1 MAKRKKKK
9 NNNKNNTRIITK
21 SEIDKL
27 LEDNNL
33 IDKNNNEEIKEE
45 LTPKRIERN
54 ESLYTD
60 EEEIVDNK
68 EETVIDKEIVN
79 EIEDA
84 KALNEKLEK
93 EIKEDLSETKQ
104 QKFNFEDN
112 QVEDEMDM
120 SFLTKKPRKKSTDI
134 VEKTVYSKSL
144 IVVIIILIVCFLG
157 FIVFHY
163 TTFNHHKV
171 KVVTKIKEVEKVPDN
186 YLFLGDSITDFYD
199 LDKYYP
205 DLPVVNSGI
214 SGNTTDDILGDMK
227 KRAYQY
233 NPSKVFLLI
242 GTNDLTHDKSN
253 EEIVE
258 GVEKIIEGIKENRP
272 KAEIYLESIYPVNYS
287 LSPKMVNVRKND
299 DIKEINKEL
308 KKYCKDNKITYIDMY
323 DLLKDDDDNFDSI
336 YTNDGLHPNDEG
348 YEVITKEIKKYI
360 D

>member
-1 MAKRKKKK
+1 MAKKKK
-9 NNNKNNTRIITK
+9 NKNNKTNTRIITK
-21 SEIDKL
+21 NEIDKL

-33 IDKNNNEEIKEE
+33 IEKNNNEEIKEE
-45 LTPKRIERN
+45 KTPKRIERN

-68 EETVIDKEIVN
+68 EETIIDKEIVN
-79 EIEDA
+79 EIKDT
-84 KALNEKLEK
+84 KTLNEKLEE
-93 EIKEDLSETKQ
+93 EIKEDLAETKQ

-120 SFLTKKPRKKSTDI
+120 SFLTRKPRKKSTDI
-134 VEKTVYSKSL
+134 VEKKVYSKSL
-144 IVVIIILIVCFLG
+144 IIVIIILIVCFLG
-157 FIVFHY
+157 FIIYHY

-199 LDKYYP
+199 LDKYYK

-214 SGNTTDDILGDMK
+214 SGNTTDDILNNMK

-242 GTNDLTHDKSN
+242 GTNDLTRDKSN

-258 GVEKIIEGIKENRP
+258 GVEKIIEEIKENRP

-287 LSPKMVNVRKND
+287 LSPKMVSVRKND

-308 KKYCKDNKITYIDMY
+308 KKYCKKNRITYIDMY

-348 YEVITKEIKKYI
+348 YEVITKEIKKYL

>member
-1 MAKRKKKK
+1 MAKKKK
-9 NNNKNNTRIITK
+9 KSSKYNTRIITK
-21 SEIDKL
+21 NEIDKL

-33 IDKNNNEEIKEE
+33 IEKKDKVKEV
-45 LTPKRIERN
+45 TPKRIKRN
-54 ESLYTD
+54 ELLYNDDVELLETN
-60 EEEIVDNK
+60 EEVVIEKEVK
-68 EETVIDKEIVN
+68 EE
-79 EIEDA
+79 
-84 KALNEKLEK
+84 KALNKKLE
-93 EIKEDLSETKQ
+93 EELKEDLSETKQ
-104 QKFNFEDN
+104 QKFNFDDN

-120 SFLTKKPRKKSTDI
+120 SFLTKKPRQKSTDI
-134 VEKTVYSKSL
+134 VEKLVYPKSL
-144 IVVIIILIVCFLG
+144 ITIIIIIIVCFLS
-157 FIVFHY
+157 FIIFHY
-163 TTFNHHKV
+163 ATFNHHKV

-214 SGNTTDDILGDMK
+214 SGNTTDDILNNMK

-242 GTNDLTHDKSN
+242 GTNDLTRDKSN
-253 EEIVE
+253 DEIVE

-299 DIKEINKEL
+299 DIKEINKKI

>member
-1 MAKRKKKK
+1 MAKKKK
-9 NNNKNNTRIITK
+9 NKNNKTNTRIITK
-21 SEIDKL
+21 NEINKL

-33 IDKNNNEEIKEE
+33 IEKSNNEGKKEE

-54 ESLYTD
+54 EALYT
-60 EEEIVDNK
+60 EEIEVLETK
-68 EETVIDKEIVN
+68 EEPVTDKEIVN
-79 EIEDA
+79 EIEEEE
-84 KALNEKLEK
+84 ALNEKLEE

-120 SFLTKKPRKKSTDI
+120 SFLTKKPRKKNTNI

-144 IVVIIILIVCFLG
+144 VVVIIILIVCFLG
-157 FIVFHY
+157 FIIFHY

-199 LDKYYP
+199 LDKYYK

-214 SGNTTDDILGDMK
+214 SGNTTDDILNNMK

-242 GTNDLTHDKSN
+242 GTNDLTRDKSN

-299 DIKEINKEL
+299 DIKEINEKLED
-308 KKYCKDNKITYIDMY
+308 YCEDNDITYIDMY

-348 YEVITKEIKKYI
+348 YETITKKLKKYI